1 MNRSVTTALLFALLM
16 SACSVALLMSACS
29 GSPVGDPCVPEN
41 IPTNPASMDGTAYN
55 GFKSTERYLETSSV
69 QCRTR
74 VCIVNNLQANGGSA
88 YPADPS
94 NVCTPTSSPPN
105 CVVAADPSMPIN
117 GQPNTLDYAV
127 FCTCRCNGP
136 VGGSYCTC
144 PDHFQCTPVLES
156 GGAGI
161 VGSYCLRGEPDAGM

>member
-1 MNRSVTTALLFALLM
+1 MNRSVTMLCSALLLAL
-16 SACSVALLMSACS
+16 AACS

-41 IPTNPASMDGTAYN
+41 IPPNPADPVTHVAYN

-74 VCIVNNLQANGGSA
+74 VCIVNNLQAEGGGG

-94 NVCTPTSSPPN
+94 LSCETLTAMGVAPLPPN
-105 CVVAADPSMPIN
+105 CTHDADPNQPILD
-117 GQPNTLDYAV
+117 QPSTRDYSV

-136 VGGSYCTC
+136 AGGSYCQC
-144 PDHFQCTPVLES
+144 PGGFVCTPVLES

-161 VGSYCLRGEPDAGM
+161 VGSYCLRGTPDAGV